1 MIFYRL
7 PYNPRFASTPAEIDH
22 WMKFIDDHISD
33 EMAEGEPL
41 MIESYP
47 GGGFTDPC
55 SGLVNDLV
63 DRVEVLYVLGLLLV
77 GKHRKQVQ
85 KELAELKLI
94 PKLSNLFDNF
104 IWRSNG
110 GRQRTRLP
118 GDFLICSPCI
128 TVSTFLI
135 GRALCWL

>member
-1 MIFYRL
+1 MR
-7 PYNPRFASTPAEIDH
+7 
-22 WMKFIDDHISD
+22 FIDDHISD
-33 EMAEGEPL
+33 EMAAGEPL
-41 MIESYP
+41 VIESYP
-47 GGGFTDPC
+47 GGGPTDPC

-85 KELAELKLI
+85 KELAELQLI

-118 GDFLICSPCI
+118 GEVIHIHRYILLALIS
-128 TVSTFLI
+128 STLPIF
-135 GRALCWL
+135 RALCWLRVLP

>member
-1 MIFYRL
+1 MR
-7 PYNPRFASTPAEIDH
+7 
-22 WMKFIDDHISD
+22 FIDDHISD
-33 EMAEGEPL
+33 EMAAGEPL
-41 MIESYP
+41 VIESYP
-47 GGGFTDPC
+47 GGGPTDPC

-85 KELAELKLI
+85 KELAELQLI

-118 GDFLICSPCI
+118 GDFSDITCIPPYILVIHSSIHSPF
-128 TVSTFLI
+128 SNLSHSQ
-135 GRALCWL
+135 